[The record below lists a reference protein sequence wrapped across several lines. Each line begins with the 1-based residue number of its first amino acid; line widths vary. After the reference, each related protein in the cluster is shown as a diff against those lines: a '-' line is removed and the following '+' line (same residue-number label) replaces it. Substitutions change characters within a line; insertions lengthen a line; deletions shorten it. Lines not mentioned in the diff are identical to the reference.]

1 MSRSKKKKSKR
12 KPEECKDLAKKI
24 DKYSEGDKARITRW
38 AEQSE
43 KKPLKFK
50 KPKASSG
57 DSTVE
62 VQEADKLLGVAKM
75 LEAFGT
81 ADPELQNFLLN
92 QVVQTFEGCQSSE
105 NYNYEKLAEFCNHAM
120 AILQGIAPRDE
131 VEGMLAVQM
140 VGVHNL
146 AMQTMKRAMITNQ
159 TFEGRQVN
167 VNHTTKMLRTFVSQM
182 EALKRYRTG
191 GQQRVTVEHVHVS
204 EGGQAI
210 VGTVSQGVGEDNFK
224 KRG

>member
-1 MSRSKKKKSKR
+1 MAESKKKRSKR
-12 KPEECKDLAKKI
+12 KPKEYKDLAKKI
-24 DKYSEGDKARITRW
+24 DKYSEGEKARIARW
-38 AEQSE
+38 AERSE

-50 KPKASSG
+50 KAKGSSG
-57 DSTVE
+57 DPTVE

-92 QVVQTFEGCQSSE
+92 QVIQTFEGCQSSE
-105 NYNYEKLAEFCNHAM
+105 DYNYEKSAEFCNHAM

-146 AMQTMKRAMITNQ
+146 AMQTMKRAMITDQ

-167 VNHTTKMLRTFVSQM
+167 VNHATKMLRTFISQM
-182 EALKRYRTG
+182 EALKKYRTG
-191 GQQRVTVEHVHVS
+191 GQQKVTVKHVHVS

-210 VGTVSQGVGEDNFK
+210 VGAVSQGVGGDNSK